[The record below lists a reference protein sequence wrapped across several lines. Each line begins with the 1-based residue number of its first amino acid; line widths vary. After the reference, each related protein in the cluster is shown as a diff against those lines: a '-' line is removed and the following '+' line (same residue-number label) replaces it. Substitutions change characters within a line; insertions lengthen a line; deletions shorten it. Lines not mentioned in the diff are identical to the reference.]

1 MTYREKCDAKLERMQ
16 QKVDS
21 GLISR
26 RFPEVASIVVDMEHH
41 KKGICDTLLLRKL
54 YYSSDSH
61 AYFHV
66 ECLNGDC
73 TDCSDGFDL
82 DSVIDSMIRCHSAT
96 RHGALDC
103 AGHGLTSSRVNIS
116 YTVTIEY
123 N

>member
-1 MTYREKCDAKLERMQ
+1 MTYREKCDAKLERTQ
-16 QKVDS
+16 RKEDS

-41 KKGICDTLLLRKL
+41 RKGIDAILLLRTL

-66 ECLNGDC
+66 ECLNQDC
-73 TDCSDGFDL
+73 SDCSDGFDL
-82 DSVIDSMIRCHSAT
+82 ESVVASMIRGRTST

-103 AGHGLTSSRVNIS
+103 EGHGIMSSHVNIT
-116 YTVTIEY
+116 YKVTIQY

>member
-1 MTYREKCDAKLERMQ
+1 MTYREKCDAKLGRMQ
-16 QKVDS
+16 QKEDA

-41 KKGICDTLLLRKL
+41 KKGIEAILLVRKL
-54 YYSSDSH
+54 FFAADSH

-66 ECLNGDC
+66 ECLSRDC
-73 TDCSDGFDL
+73 RDCSDGFEL
-82 DSVIDSMIRCHSAT
+82 DSVVASMIRSRASI

-103 AGHGLTSSRVNIS
+103 EGEGLVSSHVNIT
-116 YTVTIEY
+116 YKVTIEY